1 MGKKGQKVG
10 FSWPGSKKN
19 MLTNIAKGPLDQF
32 RMAAVMSDILYEN
45 TLDMQARGGCL

>member
-45 TLDMQARGGCL
+45 TLDMQGGCL